1 MAPPGPNR
9 VKLTKIF
16 CHACFQCKIEFKSGF
31 VFFNFWISGLLT
43 YRKSETQERQN
54 DRKTDNKR
62 ERLNNKKMERE
73 RECMTTRRNLK

>member
-9 VKLTKIF
+9 VKLTKMF
-16 CHACFQCKIEFKSGF
+16 CHPCFQCKIEFKSGF

-43 YRKSETQERQN
+43 YRKSETQEGQN
-54 DRKTDNKR
+54 DRKTDDKR

-73 RECMTTRRNLK
+73 RG

>member
-1 MAPPGPNR
+1 MAPTGPNR

-31 VFFNFWISGLLT
+31 VFFNFT

-73 RECMTTRRNLK
+73 RE

>member
-16 CHACFQCKIEFKSGF
+16 YHACFQCKIEFRSGF

-73 RECMTTRRNLK
+73 RE

>member
-1 MAPPGPNR
+1 MAGGAYIPPTGPNR

-73 RECMTTRRNLK
+73 SE